1 MKKCCNDPKILTDE
15 NNVGYCQNCHK
26 EIPKPKLGE
35 VDMLFVR
42 TKDFHL
48 INKTTVGIIKS

>member
-1 MKKCCNDPKILTDE
+1 MKKCCNEPHILTDE

-26 EIPKPKLGE
+26 EIPKPKMGE

-42 TKDFHL
+42 TKDL
-48 INKTTVGIIKS
+48 DTVGQKKK